1 MCLTSTKYRSYHAS
15 INPIPILVLVILSIF
30 AHLYCKRRKWSTG
43 TSIVGNIRHP
53 YKRLSGYKAEMR
65 GSRAERTE
73 NRLELTL
80 IPSLTTTPGPN

>member
-1 MCLTSTKYRSYHAS
+1 M
-15 INPIPILVLVILSIF
+15 
-30 AHLYCKRRKWSTG
+30 
-43 TSIVGNIRHP
+43 GNIGNP
-53 YKRLSGYKAEMR
+53 YKRFSGYKAEMR